1 MREKAVIA
9 REGRVTSL
17 GGGGG
22 GVRVKREREGEGGIV
37 TARGKC
43 ISVVVNDE
51 RGVPAAV
58 IAGKLCYYEQSAKK

>member
-22 GVRVKREREGEGGIV
+22 GVRVKREGGGIV

>member
-1 MREKAVIA
+1 M
-9 REGRVTSL
+9 
-17 GGGGG
+17 
-22 GVRVKREREGEGGIV
+22 KRERGGRGGGSGE
-37 TARGKC
+37 KC

>member
-22 GVRVKREREGEGGIV
+22 GVRVKRERGGEGGD
-37 TARGKC
+37 RYG
-43 ISVVVNDE
+43 E
-51 RGVPAAV
+51 GEM
-58 IAGKLCYYEQSAKK
+58 Y